1 MHVPDFEGQYPDGLR
16 GAFIVN
22 DPLSPFKGQYDEEI
36 VLTLSDWYRDQMSD
50 LTNFFLNNT
59 LNPDGSEPR
68 PYSALMNDAQDVK
81 LNVQAGKTYFLRVI
95 NFSAFSQ
102 IFLHFD
108 QHKMTIIEMD
118 GIYTHPRTVDT
129 LYLAVSQRYGVL
141 LEAKQSPRRNYAA
154 IARLDESMFD
164 GYGEAD
170 YPASTIK
177 PTVTGYLVYDDKKPL
192 PAPLNTTLAALQGD
206 VIDDFTLV
214 PYDNKPLLQNPTQTF
229 VLDLNFFLLDG
240 QNRSVF
246 SNLKAQKSSV
256 LTDFQRRVQ

>member
-1 MHVPDFEGQYPDGLR
+1 MDLPDFEGQYPDGLR
-16 GAFIVN
+16 GAVIIN

-36 VLTLSDWYRDQMSD
+36 VLTLSDWYRDQMGH
-50 LTNFFLNNT
+50 LTSFFLNNT
-59 LNPDGSEPR
+59 LNPDSSEPR
-68 PYSALMNDAQDVK
+68 PYSALMNDAQNVE

-141 LEAKQSPRRNYAA
+141 LEAKKSPRKNYAA
-154 IARLDESMFD
+154 IVRLDESMFD
-164 GYGEAD
+164 GYDGPN
-170 YPASTIK
+170 YPASQIH
-177 PTVTGYLVYDDKKPL
+177 PTVTGYLVYDAKEPL
-192 PAPLNTTLAALQGD
+192 PAPLNMTLAVLQGD

-214 PYDNKPLLQNPTQTF
+214 PYDNEPLLQNPTQTF
-229 VLDLNFFLLDG
+229 VLDLNFFLVDG
-240 QNRSVF
+240 QNRSV
-246 SNLKAQKSSV
+246 LVTCKHKKLAY
-256 LTDFQRRVQ
+256 